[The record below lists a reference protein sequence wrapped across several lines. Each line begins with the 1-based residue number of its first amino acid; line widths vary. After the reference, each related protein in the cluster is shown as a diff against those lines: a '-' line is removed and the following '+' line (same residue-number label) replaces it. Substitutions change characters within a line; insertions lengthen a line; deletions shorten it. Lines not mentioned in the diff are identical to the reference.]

1 MNILKFVYSD
11 KVIARWT
18 KVKLPDKLDVVQ
30 SVALNSSIIRKESTK
45 YVAASD
51 SDCEFYARKF
61 LKTLQHDPETDP
73 EVRLSRVKTIA
84 KAIKRYCKIFAV
96 DLVPSKDDSPLG
108 LANHYDKD
116 QKSSVTL
123 LWTFLHYFC
132 ANNED
137 TNVRRLYFDP
147 QSKLVEGNKERG
159 TARADFDIA
168 VYLLMRVTSLESGLD
183 VNALS
188 SLYRKI
194 VKSEYSLELS
204 LWDDSMVDSY
214 LSTICQ
220 LFHLAGKFGQKEQF
234 HDAFPEVAIEDLRYK
249 TRYLYLD
256 MTTGEDDVVK
266 KISNLN
272 FAFSDSPSVKG
283 LLKRQEMYGPV
294 PSWLGLSLP
303 DKTEAVASD
312 EIELSHFRNDPGDGA
327 RSSDLIIDT
336 KQFSYNEAQ
345 NYSRKDSPWIAAF
358 SLVKMLVNPLT
369 MSGSIY
375 LSPVMKVKSQAF
387 GNASEI
393 EWASKVP
400 PAYTGV
406 TTEMQTPI
414 WTSMRNEVTFPVSWD
429 RVNKRIIVQFKSKAF
444 STFKFVREVKNEL
457 PVKIIISDG
466 MNVLTLMKQK
476 DEGTTSLY
484 YKEAK

>member
-11 KVIARWT
+11 KVIARWV
-18 KVKLPDKLDVVQ
+18 KAKLPDKLDVVQ
-30 SVALNSSIIRKESTK
+30 SVALNSSVIKKETIK
-45 YVAASD
+45 YSAAAD
-51 SDCEFYARKF
+51 ADCEFYARKF
-61 LKTLQHDPETDP
+61 LKTLQHEPETDP
-73 EVRLSRVKTIA
+73 AVRLSRVKTIA

-96 DLVPSKDDSPLG
+96 DLIASKDDSPLG
-108 LANHYDKD
+108 LVNHYDKD

-123 LWTFLHYFC
+123 LWTFLHYYC

-137 TNVRRLYFDP
+137 TNIRRLYFDP
-147 QSKLVEGNKERG
+147 QSELVEGNKEKG

-183 VNALS
+183 INALS
-188 SLYRKI
+188 SLYKKI

-204 LWDDSMVDSY
+204 LWSEGMVDSY

-220 LFHLAGKFGQKEQF
+220 LFHLAGKFGQKEKF
-234 HDAFPEVAIEDLRYK
+234 HSAFPEVAIEDLRFK

-256 MTTGEDDVVK
+256 MTTGDDDIIK
-266 KISNLN
+266 KIGDLN
-272 FAFSDSPSVKG
+272 FTFSDTPSVKG
-283 LLKRQEMYGPV
+283 LLKKQEMYGPV
-294 PSWLGLSLP
+294 PSWLGFALP
-303 DKTEAVASD
+303 DKTKAVASN
-312 EIELSHFRNDPGDGA
+312 EVELSHFKSDPGDGA

-336 KQFSYNEAQ
+336 KQFSYNDAQ
-345 NYSRKDSPWIAAF
+345 NYSRIDNPWIAAF
-358 SLVKMLVNPLT
+358 SLIKMMVNPLT

-375 LSPVMKVKSQAF
+375 LSPDMKVKSQAF

-393 EWASKVP
+393 EWASKIP

-406 TTEMQTPI
+406 TSEMQTPI

-429 RVNKRIIVQFKSKAF
+429 RVNKRIIVQFKSKSF
-444 STFKFVREVKNEL
+444 STFKFVREIKNAL
-457 PVKIIISDG
+457 PTKITIADG
-466 MNVLTLMKQK
+466 ANVLVLEKLK